1 MLTESLSSIAEK
13 FNESEIIW
21 AVGGSL
27 LLNYYG
33 LVNDP
38 KNIDILVDIK
48 DVKIADSILKSIGK
62 KRASEKKN
70 EYSTLY
76 YYEYVINGDSVHL
89 MAGITINHKEG
100 SFKYVF
106 NNSSIT
112 KQNKIDGQVIPM
124 TSLEDWFVLYNVAP
138 MESKKV
144 KLIEKYIK
152 KNGVKSP
159 DSFKMAL
166 RGNLP
171 YEVKNKVEKFLG

>member
-1 MLTESLSSIAEK
+1 MLTESLSYIAEK

-76 YYEYVINGDSVHL
+76 YYEYVINGESVHL

-106 NNSSIT
+106 NNSSIA
-112 KQNKIDGQVIPM
+112 KQKKVNGQVIPM
-124 TSLEDWFVLYNVAP
+124 TSLEDWLVLYDVVP

-144 KLIEKYIK
+144 KLIENYIK

-159 DSFKMAL
+159 RSFKMAL

-171 YEVKNKVEKFLG
+171 YEVKNKVEKLLG